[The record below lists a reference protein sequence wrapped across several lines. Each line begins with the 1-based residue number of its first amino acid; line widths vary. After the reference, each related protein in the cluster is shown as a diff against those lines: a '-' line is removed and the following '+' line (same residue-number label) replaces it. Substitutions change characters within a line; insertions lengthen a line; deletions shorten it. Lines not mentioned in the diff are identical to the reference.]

1 MSNWRKKS
9 YVYGRLADILIYR
22 VVIPVDLMYV
32 DDLKLMLAHH
42 SIKIRRNGLSLE
54 GFPL

>member
-9 YVYGRLADILIYR
+9 YVYGRLADILMDP
-22 VVIPVDLMYV
+22 VVVPVDLMYV
-32 DDLKLMLAHH
+32 DDLELMLAHH
-42 SIKIRRNGLSLE
+42 NIKIRWNGLSLE